1 MRVHMSVRPCTKWAS
16 DQSTAQAPRPITV
29 HNADRARPELDK
41 AAPMAR
47 NWATSHLD
55 VRKSVLFAK
64 LVATGCVL
72 MINSLLL
79 SFFEILHLLCFGR
92 HPSRAITS
100 SQQKCQCDACRGTNR
115 HKQIQVLCSSL
126 LHHSDPPN
134 RNCRSWAPISNLRLQ
149 EVAMLGTPQP
159 NHAKPCQVA
168 KSSLHAVA
176 TPQNATAKH
185 FLLGVAHCGTFWHQW
200 LSSGQAFVGWS
211 SFD

>member
-1 MRVHMSVRPCTKWAS
+1 MSVRPCTKWAS

-126 LHHSDPPN
+126 LHHSDPPTGIVGPGHQSATCDCK
-134 RNCRSWAPISNLRLQ
+134 RWRCWALHSQ
-149 EVAMLGTPQP
+149 TMP
-159 NHAKPCQVA
+159 NHAKSPNPHCTLSPPPKTQPR
-168 KSSLHAVA
+168 SIFCS
-176 TPQNATAKH
+176 
-185 FLLGVAHCGTFWHQW
+185 GWRIVAH
-200 LSSGQAFVGWS
+200 SGISG
-211 SFD
+211 